1 MQLHQRHP
9 KRHPTGTAVGAAN
22 AAEPAKPP
30 DREAEAE
37 HGNRVLDA
45 ANILEHDYSAQKL
58 QHQNFADIVCSKG
71 KDFAAS
77 MRKHYHASDHSK
89 TNGP

>member
-9 KRHPTGTAVGAAN
+9 KRHPTGTAVGTEN

-45 ANILEHDYSAQKL
+45 ANILEHSAHKL
-58 QHQNFADIVCSKG
+58 EDAD
-71 KDFAAS
+71 
-77 MRKHYHASDHSK
+77 
-89 TNGP
+89 